1 MKNRDFANRE
11 GSYRL
16 LPSVDQLMER
26 QEVKELISNY
36 SREFI
41 LHNIREL
48 LAEIREAISHS
59 KAEPQRVKKRLESLI
74 DELKQRLKEQ
84 LSPTLLRVINA
95 TGVIIHTNLGRALL
109 CPSAVKRLQ
118 ELSCRYLNLEFSME
132 EGKRGARDLPV
143 ERLISRLFPGKSC
156 LVVNNNAAA
165 VLLVLNTL
173 AEGREVIVSRGE
185 LVEIGG
191 SFRIPEVM
199 EKSGAILKEVGT
211 TNKTRLADYK
221 RAISRNTALL
231 LAVHQSNFR
240 ILGFTESVG
249 IEELVVL
256 GKRYGIP
263 VMEDMGSGNMVDLCP
278 YGITDEPSVGEI
290 VAKGVNILTF
300 SGDKLL
306 GGPQSGLIVGDEE
319 LIKKVKGN
327 PLLRALRAGKLTY
340 LALEATLMEY
350 LKGRPEGSIP
360 VLQML
365 STSVEELQERAETIV
380 KELRGDKGSS
390 LNFELMEG
398 VSKVGGGAVPLVE
411 LPTRLIG
418 LSSTSNTTN
427 EIARRLRMRSL
438 PVIARI
444 QEERVVIDLRTVLPS
459 EDGEL
464 VKALKELDGGI
475 K

>member
-240 ILGFTESVG
+240 ILGFTESVRM
-249 IEELVVL
+249 EELVDL
-256 GKRYGIP
+256 GRQHGIP

>member
-1 MKNRDFANRE
+1 MKNTNSADYDR
-11 GSYRL
+11 GYRL

-26 QEVKELISNY
+26 DEVKQLISRY

-48 LAEIREAISHS
+48 LAAIRNEIS
-59 KAEPQRVKKRLESLI
+59 KGKADLQEVKKRAEGLI
-74 DELKQRLKEQ
+74 DELRQRLEAQ
-84 LSPTLLRVINA
+84 LSPTLRQVVNA

-109 CPSAVKRLQ
+109 CPSAVERLQ
-118 ELSCRYLNLEFSME
+118 ELSCRYLNLEFSLE
-132 EGKRGARDLPV
+132 EGRRGSRDLPV
-143 ERLISRLFPGKSC
+143 NRLISLMFPAKSC
-156 LVVNNNAAA
+156 VVVNNNAAA

-173 AEGREVIVSRGE
+173 AKGKEVIVSRGE

-211 TNKTRLADYK
+211 TNKTRLQDYE
-221 RAISRNTALL
+221 RAISPNTALL

-240 ILGFTESVG
+240 ILGFTESVRM
-249 IEELVVL
+249 EELVAL
-256 GKRYGIP
+256 GQRHGIS
-263 VMEDMGSGNMVDLCP
+263 VMEDMGSGNMIDLSP

-290 VAKGVNILTF
+290 LTKGANILTF

-306 GGPQSGLIVGDEE
+306 GGPQSGIIVGDRE
-319 LIKKVKGN
+319 LIARVKEN
-327 PLLRALRAGKLTY
+327 PLLRAVRAGKLTY

-350 LKGRPEGSIP
+350 LKGRPEVSIP

-365 STSVEELQERAETIV
+365 STSLEELQGRAEAIIE
-380 KELRGDKGSS
+380 ELGEAKGSS
-390 LNFELMEG
+390 LKVEIMEG
-398 VSKVGGGAVPLVE
+398 ASKVGGGTVPLVE
-411 LPTRLIG
+411 IPTRQIAV
-418 LSSTSNTTN
+418 TSASCTADNIN
-427 EIARRLRMRSL
+427 RKLRMRPL

-459 EDGEL
+459 EDREL
-464 VKALKELDGGI
+464 VKALKELALAD
-475 K
+475 

>member
-48 LAEIREAISHS
+48 LAEIRETISHS

-118 ELSCRYLNLEFSME
+118 KLSCRYLNLEFSME

-240 ILGFTESVG
+240 ILGFTESVRM
-249 IEELVVL
+249 EELVDL
-256 GKRYGIP
+256 GRQHGIP

-327 PLLRALRAGKLTY
+327 PLLRAMRAGKLTY

>member
-1 MKNRDFANRE
+1 MKNRDFASRE

-26 QEVKELISNY
+26 EEVKELISNC
-36 SREFI
+36 SRGFI
-41 LHNIREL
+41 LHNIREM
-48 LAEIREAISHS
+48 LAEMREEISHGR
-59 KAEPQRVKKRLESLI
+59 AEPRMVKKRLEGLI

-84 LSPTLLRVINA
+84 LSPTLRRVINA

-109 CPSAVKRLQ
+109 CPSAVERLQ
-118 ELSCRYLNLEFSME
+118 ELSCRYLNLEFSLE

-211 TNKTRLADYK
+211 TNKTRLKDYK
-221 RAISRNTALL
+221 KVISPNTALL

-240 ILGFTESVG
+240 ILGFTESVA
-249 IEELVVL
+249 IEELVAL
-256 GKRYGIP
+256 GRQHGIP
-263 VMEDMGSGNMVDLCP
+263 VMEDMGSGNMVDLSP
-278 YGITDEPSVGEI
+278 YGIADEPSVGEI
-290 VAKGVNILTF
+290 IAKGANILTF

-306 GGPQSGLIVGDEE
+306 GGPQSGVIVGDEE

-327 PLLRALRAGKLTY
+327 PLLRAVRAGKLTY
-340 LALEATLMEY
+340 LALEATLKEY
-350 LKGRPEGSIP
+350 LKGRPECSIP

-365 STSVEELQERAETIV
+365 STSVEELQGRGEAIV

-390 LNFELMEG
+390 LNLELMEG
-398 VSKVGGGAVPLVE
+398 VSKVGGGTVPLVE
-411 LPTRLIG
+411 IPTRLIG
-418 LSSTSNTTN
+418 LSSTANTPD

-459 EDGEL
+459 EDREL
-464 VKALKELDGGI
+464 VKALKELAGGD
-475 K
+475 

>member
-1 MKNRDFANRE
+1 MMKNKGSTDHER
-11 GSYRL
+11 SYRL
-16 LPSVDQLMER
+16 LPSVDLLMER
-26 QEVKELISNY
+26 EEVKELISNY

-41 LHNIREL
+41 LHNIRGL
-48 LAEIREAISHS
+48 LAEIREEISQG
-59 KAEPQRVKKRLESLI
+59 KADPQGIEKRLEGLI
-74 DELKQRLKEQ
+74 DELRQKLKEQ
-84 LSPTLLRVINA
+84 LLPTLRRVINA

-109 CPSAVKRLQ
+109 CPSAVGRLQ
-118 ELSCRYLNLEFSME
+118 ELSCRYLNLEFSLE

-173 AEGREVIVSRGE
+173 AEGKEVIVSRGE

-211 TNKTRLADYK
+211 TNKTRLQDYE
-221 RAISRNTALL
+221 RAISPNTALL
-231 LAVHQSNFR
+231 LSVHQSNFR

-249 IEELVVL
+249 IDDLVAL
-256 GKRYGIP
+256 GRRYGIP
-263 VMEDMGSGNMVDLCP
+263 VMEDMGSGNMVDLSP
-278 YGITDEPSVGEI
+278 YGITEEPSVGEI
-290 VAKGVNILTF
+290 VARGANIVTF

-306 GGPQSGLIVGDEE
+306 GGPQSGIIVGDKE
-319 LIKKVKGN
+319 LIKRIRKN
-327 PLLRALRAGKLTY
+327 PMLRAVRVGKLTY

-350 LKGRPEGSIP
+350 LKGRPEDSIP

-365 STSVEELQERAETIV
+365 STTVEELQGRGEAILE
-380 KELRGDKGSS
+380 ELGVDKGSP
-390 LNFELMEG
+390 LNLELMEG
-398 VSKVGGGAVPLVE
+398 VSKVGGGTVPLVE
-411 LPTRLIG
+411 IPTRLIG
-418 LSSTSNTTN
+418 VSSTTHSPDD
-427 EIARRLRMRSL
+427 IARRLRMRLL

-444 QEERVVIDLRTVLPS
+444 QEERVIIDLRTVIPS

-464 VKALKELDGGI
+464 IKALNELVQGD
-475 K
+475 